1 MNKNQKSYLEMRI
14 NDIWYV
20 IDRNGDNE
28 DLVKRLCGELEGI
41 RIVLS
46 TFGYTI
52 MYDVETGKHKI
63 VTEKQFHRRF
73 G

>member
-20 IDRNGDNE
+20 IDRNGDDE
-28 DLVKRLCGELEGI
+28 DRVKRLCGELEGI
-41 RIVLS
+41 RIVLL

-52 MYDVETGKHKI
+52 MYDVETGKRKI
-63 VTEKQFHRRF
+63 VTKKQFHRRF